1 MDEPRAG
8 RESAPSAVAGPGSE
22 TLPAMG
28 RTLMHVA
35 WMSIV
40 LGLILEVT
48 VLIVSTASG
57 KPLAA
62 RPILADV
69 VQKVSW
75 SVIVCIGLALGRG
88 ASRVLATGGVAVTG
102 LSGLIAA
109 PLAFTIARSL
119 HEGAQEALFIKVF
132 AGGGG
137 SPILLVLI
145 KGLEYGCLGALFA
158 WLSKRESAR
167 AGSYA
172 GAGLV
177 TGIVF
182 GAAILASMFTGKT
195 PPPPGALISRALNEL
210 INPVGCALTL
220 YAAEVL
226 GRSRPGGASNDR
238 DPEA

>member
-1 MDEPRAG
+1 MEEQKEERAG
-8 RESAPSAVAGPGSE
+8 TPDGVAGPGGD

-40 LGLILEVT
+40 LGLVVEIA
-48 VLIVSTASG
+48 VLLVSTASG
-57 KPLAA
+57 KPLAGK
-62 RPILADV
+62 PILADV
-69 VQKVSW
+69 VQKTSW

-88 ASRVLATGGVAVTG
+88 ASRVLATSGIAITG
-102 LSGLIAA
+102 LAGLIAA

-119 HEGAQEALFIKVF
+119 HEGVQEALFIKVF

-137 SPILLVLI
+137 SPILLALI
-145 KGLEYGCLGALFA
+145 KGLEYGCLGALMA
-158 WLSKRESAR
+158 WLSKRESAK

-182 GAAILASMFTGKT
+182 GAAILASMFTEKA
-195 PPPPGALISRALNEL
+195 PPALGAVISRGLNEL

-226 GRSRPGGASNDR
+226 GRARPAVASVDGGS
-238 DPEA
+238 EE